1 MNLVDSVSLSKN
13 LQVYISKNNF
23 VQTSDFDKNL
33 HNSLN
38 STVEGN
44 ICEASEN
51 ICFRQSSNIEKLLF
65 EMDLRTSFSPDSD
78 VNPVQTP
85 LNLVGLQDFCIAMA
99 EKNNNFSAEYLDELI
114 RNYLGAYENTYH
126 TFFFDTDQFIHFT
139 GCRDH
144 LFGCLHYIL
153 PFCP

>member
-114 RNYLGAYENTYH
+114 RNYLDKFLYQR
-126 TFFFDTDQFIHFT
+126 F
-139 GCRDH
+139 
-144 LFGCLHYIL
+144 
-153 PFCP
+153 

>member
-51 ICFRQSSNIEKLLF
+51 ICFRQSSNIEKLLL

-85 LNLVGLQDFCIAMA
+85 LNLVGLQWLKRITTLVR
-99 EKNNNFSAEYLDELI
+99 SI
-114 RNYLGAYENTYH
+114 
-126 TFFFDTDQFIHFT
+126 
-139 GCRDH
+139 
-144 LFGCLHYIL
+144 
-153 PFCP
+153 

>member
-99 EKNNNFSAEYLDELI
+99 EKNNNFSAKYLDELI
-114 RNYLGAYENTYH
+114 RNYL
-126 TFFFDTDQFIHFT
+126 DK
-139 GCRDH
+139 
-144 LFGCLHYIL
+144 IL
-153 PFCP
+153 YQRF

>member
-23 VQTSDFDKNL
+23 AQTSDFDKNL

-114 RNYLGAYENTYH
+114 RNYLDKFLYQR
-126 TFFFDTDQFIHFT
+126 F
-139 GCRDH
+139 
-144 LFGCLHYIL
+144 
-153 PFCP
+153 

>member
-1 MNLVDSVSLSKN
+1 MNLFDSVSLSKN

-114 RNYLGAYENTYH
+114 RNYLDKFLYQR
-126 TFFFDTDQFIHFT
+126 F
-139 GCRDH
+139 
-144 LFGCLHYIL
+144 
-153 PFCP
+153 

>member
-44 ICEASEN
+44 ICEASGN

-114 RNYLGAYENTYH
+114 RNYLDKFLYQR
-126 TFFFDTDQFIHFT
+126 F
-139 GCRDH
+139 
-144 LFGCLHYIL
+144 
-153 PFCP
+153 

>member
-1 MNLVDSVSLSKN
+1 MVDSVSLSKN

-99 EKNNNFSAEYLDELI
+99 EKNNNFSAKYLDELI
-114 RNYLGAYENTYH
+114 RNYL
-126 TFFFDTDQFIHFT
+126 DK
-139 GCRDH
+139 
-144 LFGCLHYIL
+144 IL
-153 PFCP
+153 YQRF